1 MWDGELKA
9 NYETQLH
16 VPEGHNTILVV
27 LNGEVIINGS
37 QKVLDSS
44 MVMFAQ
50 EDTAIQLQALH
61 DTKFLLLSGVIEVQ
75 RGAFNGCTSLNG
87 TLSLPSTLKY
97 LGTAGNGADICI
109 RVF

>member
-61 DTKFLLLSGVIEVQ
+61 DTKFLLLSGVPLNEPIQGYGPFVMNSKAEIVQ
-75 RGAFNGCTSLNG
+75 AFDDFNRGKFGEIAVNSE
-87 TLSLPSTLKY
+87 
-97 LGTAGNGADICI
+97 A
-109 RVF
+109 